1 MAVKLFFVTVTYLL
15 DFHEN
20 IVFSKTFSVDQEQPY
35 SLEKTTIVFLDP
47 PKNACNI
54 RRKFMEQS
62 GNIPI
67 FNIPGI
73 FPGISLRNLSEYT
86 GNISRECTTNILR
99 TYICPVA
106 FLGNHSVMFYYLVNS
121 LQINIWM

>member
-1 MAVKLFFVTVTYLL
+1 MIQLLLQLAVKLFFATVTNLL

-62 GNIPI
+62 EHIPI
-67 FNIPGI
+67 FNISGALFRNIPGI
-73 FPGISLRNLSEYT
+73 
-86 GNISRECTTNILR
+86 
-99 TYICPVA
+99 
-106 FLGNHSVMFYYLVNS
+106 
-121 LQINIWM
+121 